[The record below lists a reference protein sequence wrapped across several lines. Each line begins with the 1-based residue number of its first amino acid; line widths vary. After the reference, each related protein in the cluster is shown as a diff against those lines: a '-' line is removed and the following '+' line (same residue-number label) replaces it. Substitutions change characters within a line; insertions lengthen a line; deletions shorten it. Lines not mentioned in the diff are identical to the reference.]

1 MAFVLMRDQSLE
13 YVLMTFNALIRSGK
27 GHGGDKEPRS
37 VLSGTQEAAS
47 RVGRENRRGGTLRW
61 CWPSWRAGSITMSDR
76 GKWLVVGLAVG
87 LWLAIG
93 VGLAIRAL

>member
-13 YVLMTFNALIRSGK
+13 YVLMTSNALIRSGK
-27 GHGGDKEPRS
+27 GNRGDKESRS
-37 VLSGTQEAAS
+37 VLKRNTGSFLAGWT
-47 RVGRENRRGGTLRW
+47 ENRPGGTLRW
-61 CWPSWRAGSITMSDR
+61 CCPSWRAGSITMSDR

>member
-1 MAFVLMRDQSLE
+1 
-13 YVLMTFNALIRSGK
+13 
-27 GHGGDKEPRS
+27 
-37 VLSGTQEAAS
+37 
-47 RVGRENRRGGTLRW
+47 
-61 CWPSWRAGSITMSDR
+61 MSDR